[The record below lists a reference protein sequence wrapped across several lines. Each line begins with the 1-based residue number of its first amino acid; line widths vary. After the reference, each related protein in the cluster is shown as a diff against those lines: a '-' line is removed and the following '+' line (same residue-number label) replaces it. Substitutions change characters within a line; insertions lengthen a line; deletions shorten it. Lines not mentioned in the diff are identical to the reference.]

1 MQRFTSFLVALFLA
15 TTALWAYDLMWDDM
29 FYDYAYYNYDPYTG
43 QYADTTLIVVSTPYD
58 SPLKNRTSIVIP
70 EEVKCGEQT
79 FRVTEIGGGAFK
91 GYDYLEAVTIPNT
104 IKRIGSSA
112 FSSCGSLT
120 SINLPNSVTE
130 IDENA
135 FHGCK
140 SLTSIVIP
148 DSVKVIGQY
157 TFYDC
162 SGLRSVVFPEGLMSI
177 GSYAFMDCINLTAM
191 TLPENITTMG
201 EGVFDKCTKLSHV
214 MWNVQNCQLESI
226 NPNPFGVYFN
236 EAAGTGKSPNPIT
249 SFVFG
254 DKVEIIPNTLCKGL
268 TQLTSVTIPT
278 SVTTIGTQV
287 FNGCTSLQYVNIPSS
302 VTTIGSGS
310 EYDRFFEG
318 VMNGKVCKVDAN
330 LIFDDVHLF
339 VNCKFDSMIIGTS
352 VATLNAE
359 AFVYES
365 RDREP
370 YYGSDIYFESAT
382 PPAILN
388 KDAGL
393 GDIVY
398 VHVPTGAKAAYREA
412 FGDNYVFLEP
422 DESRTIT
429 GTCGEHLTYTLEP
442 TTGDLTISGYGD
454 MYDYD
459 EAGYKKTTS
468 PFYIYRNLIKNI
480 IFQEG
485 ITSIGEYAFCQ
496 CPYPQNHITLPQSLQ
511 QIKQYALCFSPNGE
525 KKEFWSENGES
536 YYNYDNSINVTE
548 IQIGSNVSYIGYKA
562 FSEAVT
568 TISCAAT
575 TPPALQNNSS
585 YNPPAEYLL
594 LIRCPRGTSTAYR
607 AAWGDRGIR
616 RGKYIYAEE
625 GMADTTGILVND
637 VKWTL
642 NFYTR
647 TLSITGKGE
656 MPNFGDKTIAPW
668 KKYSFLIDS
677 VYIGDSITYIGN
689 NAFRN
694 FARLQSLTIP
704 KGVVAV
710 GYTIAEGSNLQT
722 VYINASLQDANASIA
737 SGVISSPI
745 GDWIVGD
752 GHAYFTFDDTKLA
765 NVHFADDVTSIAPYM
780 FTMCDSLRSII
791 IPNSVKIIGRNAFE
805 ACHNLASIQ
814 LPSSLEVIDT
824 ACFFKTTAL
833 QTIVIPTT
841 IKRIA
846 SEAFV
851 YSAITNINL
860 PEGLEVIEDAAFGS
874 SALTSIKLPN
884 SLRELGTQAF
894 ASVKIDTLVIPENVT
909 KIGCYITGTNDMYG
923 NKLHPLKLL
932 VWNAK
937 NAINTRVDVD
947 DIYSSRTIF
956 ETDKV
961 IIGNNVESV
970 PNALVEYKYP
980 SLTIS
985 DKVQKIGHC
994 AFTYTKGL
1002 SDTVYVGT
1010 GLTWCGH
1017 SALRRYSKN
1026 TPRYVFIKDIGAF
1039 CNIDMSEDF
1048 GSLSAGEALSQL
1060 YINGQNVN
1068 DIGEI
1073 VIPDNVFTI
1082 YSYAFYNYDLSNVDI
1097 IFGKNVQN
1105 AQRNSF
1111 AWSPIRSLTTNDN
1124 LYMLGGYVYD
1134 SGSGEFVVE
1143 SCFGD
1148 HSQIDASHIGTLILG
1163 TDIQGLSLYGPVIDN
1178 IVWNVRYY
1186 ESCYLKYPSTLQSIE
1201 FGDSVLN
1208 VPAHLCRN
1216 TNLLSVHLPDNVS
1229 SIGEQAFYGCSS
1241 LSDLSL
1247 SSSLL
1252 SVGKE
1257 AFSGCNRLSSL
1268 TFRERCQLDSKAFYN
1283 CTGLQHIYCHSEIP
1297 GNCAS
1302 DAFDGLDKFA
1312 CTLHVPA
1319 GSQPKYQVATGWRDF
1334 YYTEEIG
1341 TKEIA
1346 VSVTASNDRYGTV
1359 TLSGTGTYHDGDQ
1372 LTLTAT
1378 ANTGYTFLLWSDGV
1392 FANPRTLTLTHD
1404 TTLVAYFDPL
1414 SNETRYIATTCD
1426 PAQGEVT
1433 GGGEYYLHTEA
1444 TLTAVPAAGYQ
1455 FVRWSDGTTDNPYT
1469 FVVTDDVTLTA
1480 EFAQTTGVQDV
1491 ATDSATST
1499 DLTPYK
1505 VFRDGQVYILRG
1517 GKTYTLTGE
1526 EVK

>member
-70 EEVKCGEQT
+70 AEVKCGEQT
-79 FRVTEIGGGAFK
+79 FPVTEIGGSAFS
-91 GYDYLEAVTIPNT
+91 GYDYLESVTIPNT
-104 IKRIGSSA
+104 IKRIGTCA
-112 FSSCGSLT
+112 FQDCESLA
-120 SINLPNSVTE
+120 SINLPNSITE
-130 IDENA
+130 IGGHA
-135 FHGCK
+135 FRDCK
-140 SLTSIVIP
+140 NLTSIVVP
-148 DSVKVIGQY
+148 DSVTTIEAY
-157 TFYDC
+157 TFYGCENLKSITFPKDLTTIEGPWTFDGC
-162 SGLRSVVFPEGLMSI
+162 ASLTSVTIPENVTTIGLTFYTCKSLSSVVWNPRSCEIDNQIFGT
-177 GSYAFMDCINLTAM
+177 YN
-191 TLPENITTMG
+191 N
-201 EGVFDKCTKLSHV
+201 KCAS
-214 MWNVQNCQLESI
+214 
-226 NPNPFGVYFN
+226 
-236 EAAGTGKSPNPIT
+236 PIT

-254 DKVEIIPNTLCKGL
+254 NHVEIIPKGL
-268 TQLTSVTIPT
+268 CCGMDKLTSVTIPN
-278 SVTTIGTQV
+278 SVTTIGMQV
-287 FNGCTSLQYVNIPSS
+287 FNGCISLQYVNIPSS

-310 EYDRFFEG
+310 KYDRFFEG

-330 LIFDDVHLF
+330 LISDDVRLF
-339 VNCKFDSMIIGTS
+339 ANCKFDSMIIGAS
-352 VATLNAE
+352 VTTLNAN
-359 AFVYES
+359 AFIYTDPW
-365 RDREP
+365 DREP

-382 PPAILN
+382 PPTILN

-398 VHVPTGAKAAYREA
+398 VHVPAGAKAAYREA
-412 FGDNYVFLEP
+412 LGDNYVFLEP
-422 DESRTIT
+422 NESRTIT

-454 MYDYD
+454 MYDYNK
-459 EAGYKKTTS
+459 AGYLRSTS
-468 PFYIYRNLIKNI
+468 PFFRYRNLIKNI
-480 IFQEG
+480 IFPEG
-485 ITSIGEYAFCQ
+485 ITSIGEYAFYQ

-511 QIKQYALCFSPNGE
+511 QIKQYALCFSPNGTR
-525 KKEFWSENGES
+525 KEVRREDGW
-536 YYNYDNSINVTE
+536 YYYYDNAENVTE
-548 IQIGSNVSYIGYKA
+548 IHVGSNMSYIGYMA

-568 TISCAAT
+568 TITCNALM
-575 TPPALQNNSS
+575 PPKLDNG
-585 YNPPAEYLL
+585 YNAPAENLL
-594 LIRCPRGTSTAYR
+594 LVRCPRGTSAAYR
-607 AAWGDRGIR
+607 AAWG
-616 RGKYIYAEE
+616 GKYIYAEE
-625 GMADTTGILVND
+625 GMADTMGILVND
-637 VKWTL
+637 VKWAL

-647 TLSITGKGE
+647 TLSITGKGA
-656 MPNFGDKTIAPW
+656 MPNFKDTREGATTVYAPW
-668 KKYSFLIDS
+668 EKYSVLIDS

-689 NAFRN
+689 YAFDG

-710 GYTIAEGSNLQT
+710 GYKIAEGSNLQT

-765 NVHFADDVTSIAPYM
+765 NVHFADGITSVAPRL
-780 FTMCDSLRSII
+780 FLECDSIRSIV
-791 IPNSVKIIGRNAFE
+791 IPNSVKTIGRNAFE
-805 ACHNLASIQ
+805 ACRNLTSIQ
-814 LPSSLEVIDT
+814 LPNSLEVIDT
-824 ACFFKTTAL
+824 ACFASTTKLKHIDIPKTVTKICAN
-833 QTIVIPTT
+833 
-841 IKRIA
+841 
-846 SEAFV
+846 AF
-851 YSAITNINL
+851 SSSGITDIDL
-860 PEGLEVIEDAAFGS
+860 PEGLTILEDAAFS
-874 SALTSIKLPN
+874 YTDLTSIHLPN
-884 SLRELGTQAF
+884 SLQELGTEVF
-894 ASVKIDTLVIPENVT
+894 TGVEIDTLVIPENVT
-909 KIGCYITGTNDMYG
+909 RVGSYITGKNGEYAEQ
-923 NKLHPLKLL
+923 KPRCLKLL

-937 NAINTRVDVD
+937 NAINTGC
-947 DIYSSRTIF
+947 DIDEIYCGYKARMF
-956 ETDKV
+956 ETDKLV
-961 IIGNNVESV
+961 IGDSVEYI
-970 PNALVEYKYP
+970 PNAFVKYNYP
-980 SLTIS
+980 SLTIP
-985 DKVQKIGHC
+985 DKVQKIGHD
-994 AFTYTKGL
+994 AIAYMEGL
-1002 SDTVYVGT
+1002 SDTIYVGT
-1010 GLTWCGH
+1010 GLTWYGNGAF
-1017 SALRRYSKN
+1017 SSSNNN
-1026 TPRYVFIKDIGAF
+1026 TPHHIFIKDIGAF
-1039 CNIDMSEDF
+1039 CNIRSYSWQGTLSD
-1048 GSLSAGEALSQL
+1048 GSVQSQL

-1073 VIPDNVFTI
+1073 RIPDDVFVI
-1082 YSYAFYNYDLSNVDI
+1082 QSYVFENYDLSNVDV
-1097 IFGKNVQN
+1097 IFGRNVSVVGES
-1105 AQRNSF
+1105 AFSG
-1111 AWSPIRSLTTNDN
+1111 STIRSLTMNDD
-1124 LYMLGGYVYD
+1124 VYRVTGAFGC
-1134 SGSGEFVVE
+1134 SIGTLTVGANVE
-1143 SCFGD
+1143 SCPLSYTTINHLVWNARNANNTNEYGR
-1148 HSQIDASHIGTLILG
+1148 HYHLKSPE
-1163 TDIQGLSLYGPVIDN
+1163 SLYSV
-1178 IVWNVRYY
+1178 
-1186 ESCYLKYPSTLQSIE
+1186 T
-1201 FGDSVLN
+1201 FGDSVLR
-1208 VPAHLCRN
+1208 VPEGLCYGA
-1216 TNLLSVHLPDNVS
+1216 TSLQSVHIPDNVS

-1247 SSSLL
+1247 SASLS

-1257 AFSGCNRLSSL
+1257 AFSGCNQLSSL

-1319 GSQPKYQVATGWRDF
+1319 GSQPKYQVATGWSDF

-1392 FANPRTLTLTHD
+1392 LANPRTLTLTHD
-1404 TTLVAYFDPL
+1404 TTIVAYFDPL

-1480 EFAQTTGVQDV
+1480 EFTQTTGVQDV
-1491 ATDSATST
+1491 ATDSASST

-1505 VFRDGQVYILRG
+1505 VFRDGQVYILRNG
-1517 GKTYTLTGE
+1517 RTYTLTGE